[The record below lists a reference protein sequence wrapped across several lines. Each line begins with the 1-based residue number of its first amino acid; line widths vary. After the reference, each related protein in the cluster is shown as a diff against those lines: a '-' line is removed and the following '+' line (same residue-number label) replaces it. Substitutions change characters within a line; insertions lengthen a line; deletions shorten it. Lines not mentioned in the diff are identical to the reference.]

1 MPRGFIAGFL
11 RACAAHGIG
20 ATLDI
25 HTYPGATSIGTF
37 SGLWPRWPRFWTH
50 GDKPGTL
57 DVGRTLLHDFISWC
71 ESLAEQDPDA
81 FQGLRAISPMN
92 EPAHLAGLFG
102 PSDKLSFLPEL
113 PPDVAHAYLQK
124 LAPSSKHYTT
134 VPDGPHLRV
143 LMWLR
148 DAVNAFR
155 ESSLPSLGKELH
167 LNIHESIFSSFV
179 LPPHDGDDPA
189 GAHPG
194 ATRIIAAWWR
204 GTTSAQERN
213 TWAVLDMHH
222 YHAWETACQGTSDG
236 RGNYTCGDIVGR
248 DETLARCTSWATNA
262 FRKAFDEECG
272 PGARLASAEFSASTH
287 HLVRHA
293 CNDLATL
300 RYSYQQQIEA
310 AKAANVELFWWSYKM
325 PYGGAFRAAW
335 SFKHLMYLLG
345 VTSRPDESNYGCSD
359 HVALGDEPNDD
370 IFAT

>member
-1 MPRGFIAGFL
+1 M
-11 RACAAHGIG
+11 
-20 ATLDI
+20 DI

-57 DVGRTLLHDFISWC
+57 DAGRTLLRDFITWC
-71 ESLAEQDPDA
+71 ESLAEHDPDA

-92 EPAHLAGLFG
+92 EPAHLAGLFD
-102 PSDKLSFLPEL
+102 PSNRLSFLPEL
-113 PPDVAHAYLQK
+113 PHDLARTYLQE
-124 LAPSSKHYTT
+124 LDPRSSKHYTS

-148 DAVNAFR
+148 DAVHAFR

-167 LNIHESIFSSFV
+167 VNIHESIFSPFV

-204 GTTSAQERN
+204 STTSAHERN
-213 TWAVLDMHH
+213 TWAILDMHH
-222 YHAWETACQGTSDG
+222 YHAWESACQGTSDG
-236 RGNYTCGDIVGR
+236 APRGNYTCGDVIGR
-248 DETLARCTSWATNA
+248 EDTLARCTTWATNA

-293 CNDLATL
+293 CNDVTTL

-325 PYGGAFRAAW
+325 PYGGAFRPAW

-345 VTSRPDESNYGCSD
+345 VTSRRDESNYGCSD

-370 IFAT
+370 IFLRHDGP